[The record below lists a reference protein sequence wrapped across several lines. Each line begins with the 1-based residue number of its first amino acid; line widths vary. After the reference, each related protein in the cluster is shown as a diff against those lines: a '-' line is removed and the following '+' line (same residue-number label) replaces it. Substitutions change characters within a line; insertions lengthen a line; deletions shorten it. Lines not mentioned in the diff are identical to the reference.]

1 MTSHRKSA
9 RRSELAGFGRGSEF
23 GETALSLTYRISEA
37 LGLCSD
43 SRARTTAVPDLK
55 CLGTL
60 LRFGGAH
67 RGSVPGSPTRQPSR
81 GGAPGS
87 APWETALPCTPVAR
101 VCRRESKSRALE
113 SGGSPLSRS
122 RWSEAAVQPR
132 LAKVCRLWVAE
143 ALC

>member
-1 MTSHRKSA
+1 MTSQRKSA

-23 GETALSLTYRISEA
+23 GETAPSLTYRISEA
-37 LGLCSD
+37 LGLYSD

-67 RGSVPGSPTRQPSR
+67 RGSAPGSPIRQPPR
-81 GGAPGS
+81 GGAPGW
-87 APWETALPCTPVAR
+87 APWATALPAPRTR
-101 VCRRESKSRALE
+101 VCRPESKSRALE
-113 SGGSPLSRS
+113 SGRSRLSRS
-122 RWSEAAVQPR
+122 HWSEAAVQPT

>member
-1 MTSHRKSA
+1 MTSQRKSA

-43 SRARTTAVPDLK
+43 SRGRSPGSQMPGDAAS
-55 CLGTL
+55 
-60 LRFGGAH
+60 LRGRAPWKY
-67 RGSVPGSPTRQPSR
+67 PGSPIRQPPR

-87 APWETALPCTPVAR
+87 ALWATALPAPRTR
-101 VCRRESKSRALE
+101 VCRPESKSRALE
-113 SGGSPLSRS
+113 SGGSPLSS
-122 RWSEAAVQPR
+122 RHWSEAAVQPT